1 MQEGN
6 HNKTVVDIITAYAA
20 ALVLYGN
27 GQCSGL
33 VTNLRIEE
41 FMKRQPCDN
50 DMDEVIIPCLNHKT
64 GPQGIARLVVTHEVE
79 KLLVHYYNKIRKKI
93 KPK

>member
-1 MQEGN
+1 MNLAKKELQEGN
-6 HNKTVVDIITAYAA
+6 YNKTVVDIITAYAA

-27 GQCSGL
+27 GQRSGV

-50 DMDEVIIPCLNHKT
+50 DTDEVIIPCLNHKT
-64 GPQGIARLVVTHEVE
+64 GPQGIARLVV
-79 KLLVHYYNKIRKKI
+79 YS
-93 KPK
+93 